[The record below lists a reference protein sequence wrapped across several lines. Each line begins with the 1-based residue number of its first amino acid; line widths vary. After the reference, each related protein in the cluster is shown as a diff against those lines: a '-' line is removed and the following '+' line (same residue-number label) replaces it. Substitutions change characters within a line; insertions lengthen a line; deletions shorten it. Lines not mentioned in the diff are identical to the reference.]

1 MAGLL
6 FVLAFFEVGVFCWP
20 YGDFNQI
27 CTDENDPGD
36 LPDRRKTVKLKLI
49 FVCLAIALVQTTP
62 LNAQA
67 VSSAGHYSKKSGGP
81 GEMRVERSEGGWRI
95 FAIAAGVPR
104 PRGLTAADCG
114 LIAVGAIEGDT
125 FQGEIKYVFDN
136 TADRKAV
143 LDYLKGGNS
152 KPSDIDVE
160 PGQKLTITFAR
171 QSATL
176 PDGQFSV
183 VAAGCPDH
191 TGLFGRYTKDRKR

>member
-1 MAGLL
+1 
-6 FVLAFFEVGVFCWP
+6 
-20 YGDFNQI
+20 
-27 CTDENDPGD
+27 
-36 LPDRRKTVKLKLI
+36 VKLKLI
-49 FVCLAIALVQTTP
+49 FLCLAIALVQITP

-67 VSSAGHYSKKSGGP
+67 VSPAGHYSKKSGGA
-81 GEMRVERSEGGWRI
+81 GEMLVEKSEGGWRI
-95 FAIAAGVPR
+95 FVIAGGIPR

-160 PGQKLTITFAR
+160 AGHKLTIAFAP

-176 PDGQFSV
+176 PHGQFSV

-191 TGLFGRYTKDRKR
+191 TGLFGRYTKDRKQ

>member
-1 MAGLL
+1 M
-6 FVLAFFEVGVFCWP
+6 
-20 YGDFNQI
+20 
-27 CTDENDPGD
+27 
-36 LPDRRKTVKLKLI
+36 KLKLI
-49 FVCLAIALVQTTP
+49 FVCLAIALVQITP

-67 VSSAGHYSKKSGGP
+67 VSPPGHYSKKSGGA
-81 GEMRVERSEGGWRI
+81 GEMRVEKSEGGWRI
-95 FAIAAGVPR
+95 FVIAGGYPR

-114 LIAVGAIEGDT
+114 LLAVGAIQGDT
-125 FQGEIKYVFDN
+125 FQGDITYVFDN
-136 TADRKAV
+136 TVDRKAV

-160 PGQKLTITFAR
+160 AGHKLTITFAQ